1 MPHLGLA
8 AFLLVLLLPISS
20 PSAFAQRLP
29 VRTYTASDG
38 LAGDDV
44 RAILQDARGFLWI
57 GTTSGLSRFDGRE
70 FRTYGTADGLP
81 HLSVTALLEDDDGTL
96 WVATAGGLARL
107 ATGAQSFAVAPLEQH
122 AGGVRL
128 LHRDR
133 NGTLWIA
140 SGPHLCALS
149 REGNKNHCLE
159 ISAPTEPPPGGELE
173 ITAIAEE
180 ADGTWW
186 LGTNWGLLE
195 RRPDGTMIPWR
206 IKPTPDDD
214 NVNHLAVDREGKLW
228 ITHWGIAHKPRVNWA
243 LYVLEPRV
251 ISKVARVA
259 RESSA
264 GAAPADTL
272 HGRLVPGRSATDDL
286 TYVTAGGP
294 FGDARVHG
302 VYPTRDGR
310 LWIATEDGVVR
321 VGSDGVR
328 RFGSSNGL
336 GFPYRVIVEDRHGTL
351 WLGSRGGGLSRL
363 DRDALVTYT
372 EREGLRGREVTAI
385 VEDRA
390 GRLCVSGVAADGQ
403 KWFGALDGDVLTS
416 FVPRGTEAL
425 RYWGWGWGQT
435 LLQDREGEWW
445 LPTGEG
451 LFRYPATA
459 SCVDLGRMPPKM
471 VYRREHGLSGNN
483 IFRVFED
490 SRGDV
495 WISAFGDPGLQRWR
509 RSSGL
514 LESFTE
520 LGRVSPTAFAEDA
533 GGGLWMGLYT
543 GGLLRYRDGAI
554 ERFGEADGVPA
565 GFTQA
570 LYRDSAGRI
579 WVAAS
584 PGGLA
589 RVDDPSAVRPVFG
602 RPIRAEGLA
611 ESAVLTVVEDR
622 LGQIYASTGRG
633 VIQFD
638 AGMKRMR
645 HLSTAEGLGSNL
657 VRVSYADR
665 NGALWFGTQQGLSRL
680 KPRRKPPSD
689 PAPIFIQGLRV
700 AGVPQPIAQLGER
713 DIGDLVLRPSDGRI
727 EIEYGV
733 ASLASGEIL
742 RYQARL
748 EGSDNDWLEPS
759 TTRRML
765 YQNLASGSYRFHV
778 RAIYADGRVSPQPAT
793 VAFTVQPPVWRRAW
807 FLALAAMAVAAAAWL
822 AHRQQVKRAL
832 ALERIRTRVA
842 TDLHDDL
849 GARLSRI
856 SILSE
861 VARVR
866 LGTDPAE
873 ASRILEEVGATSR
886 ELIEASS
893 DIAWSIDPS
902 QDDLGSLTARIRRFA
917 SDMFDGRGVRW
928 TFDAP
933 ADGALA
939 RLSPEVRRHVLLV
952 FQEAINNIARHAD
965 SREVTLAL
973 RVADRRL
980 EAEIRDDGCGFA
992 LETEGSPFDP
1002 RPSAAVRD
1010 APGPGRGMRNMMA
1023 RAREL
1028 RGTLEVGSCPGGGT
1042 QIRLMVPLR

>member
-1 MPHLGLA
+1 MPRIRLA
-8 AFLLVLLLPISS
+8 AFLLLFLQFVA
-20 PSAFAQRLP
+20 SASALAQRLP

-44 RAILQDARGFLWI
+44 RAIMQDARGFLWI

-70 FRTYGTADGLP
+70 FRTYGTGDGLP
-81 HLSVTALLEDDDGTL
+81 HLSVTDLLQDDDGTL

-107 ATGAQSFAVAPLEQH
+107 TTGAQSFAVVPLEQH
-122 AGGVRL
+122 PGSVGL
-128 LHRDR
+128 LHQDR
-133 NGTLWIA
+133 SGTLWIA
-140 SGPHLCALS
+140 AGPHLCALS
-149 REGNKNHCLE
+149 REGKKIRCLE

-173 ITAIAEE
+173 IVAIAEE
-180 ADGTWW
+180 ADGTLW

-206 IKPTPDDD
+206 VKPTPDDD
-214 NVNHLAVDREGKLW
+214 NVTHLAIDHEGKLW

-243 LYVLEPRV
+243 LYVLQTRGL
-251 ISKVARVA
+251 SSTARVA
-259 RESSA
+259 RGSRA
-264 GAAPADTL
+264 GAGPSETL
-272 HGRLVPGRSATDDL
+272 HGRLMSAAGARGDL
-286 TYVTAGGP
+286 TYMTAGGP

-310 LWIATEDGVVR
+310 VWIATEDGVVR
-321 VGSDGVR
+321 VGPEGVR

-336 GFPYRVIVEDRHGTL
+336 GSPYRVIAEDRHGTL

-363 DRDALVTYT
+363 DRDAVVTYT
-372 EREGLRGREVTAI
+372 EGDGLRGREVTAI

-403 KWFGALDGDVLTS
+403 RWFGALDGDVLTS
-416 FVPRGTEAL
+416 FTPRGTERL

-435 LLQDREGEWW
+435 LFQDREGEWW

-451 LFRYPATA
+451 LFRYPATT
-459 SCVDLGRMPPKM
+459 SCTELGRVPPKM
-471 VYRREHGLSGNN
+471 VYRQEHGLSANN

-495 WISAFGDPGLQRWR
+495 WISAFGDPALQRWTR
-509 RSSGL
+509 ATGR
-514 LESFTE
+514 LESFAE
-520 LGRVSPTAFAEDA
+520 LGRVSPTAFVEDA
-533 GGGLWMGLYT
+533 GGDLWMGLYT
-543 GGLLRYRDGAI
+543 GGLLRYRNGAI
-554 ERFGEADGVPA
+554 ERFGAADGVPA

-570 LYRDSAGRI
+570 LYRDSGGRI
-579 WVAAS
+579 WVAAN

-589 RVDDPSAVRPVFG
+589 RVDDPSAARPVFS
-602 RPIRAEGLA
+602 RPTRTEGLA

-633 VIQFD
+633 IVQFD
-638 AGMKRMR
+638 AGMKRIR

-665 NGALWFGTQQGLSRL
+665 NGTLWFGTQQGLSRL
-680 KPRRKPPSD
+680 KPRRDPPSD
-689 PAPIFIQGLRV
+689 PSPIFIHGLRL

-713 DIGDLVLRPSDGRI
+713 DIGHLVLAHSDGRI

-748 EGSDNDWLEPS
+748 EGSDRDWLEPS
-759 TTRRML
+759 ATRRML
-765 YQNLASGSYRFHV
+765 YLNLAPGSYRFHV
-778 RAIYADGRVSPQPAT
+778 RAVYADGRVSPQPAT
-793 VAFTVQPPVWRRAW
+793 VAFTVQPPFWRRAW
-807 FLALAAMAVAAAAWL
+807 FSALVAMAVAAAAWVG
-822 AHRQQVKRAL
+822 HRQQVNRAL
-832 ALERIRTRVA
+832 ALERVRTRVA

-866 LGTDPAE
+866 LGTDPVE
-873 ASRILEEVGATSR
+873 AGRILEEVGATSR

-902 QDDLGSLTARIRRFA
+902 HDDLGSLTARIRRFA

-952 FQEAINNIARHAD
+952 FQEAINNIARHAG
-965 SREVTLAL
+965 SREVTLTL

-980 EAEIRDDGCGFA
+980 EAEIRDDGRGFA
-992 LETEGSPFDP
+992 LEET
-1002 RPSAAVRD
+1002 D
-1010 APGPGRGMRNMMA
+1010 AGPGRGMRNMMA

-1028 RGTLEVGSCPGGGT
+1028 RGTLEIGSSPGGGT
-1042 QIRLMVPLR
+1042 RIRLMVPVR